1 MPLPIKKINQ
11 GEKDFPPLLGEI
23 PGCPEQIFYMGKLPA
38 AGEIMIA
45 IVGTRK
51 ATGEGFRLAKEIG
64 RDLARAGIVVVS
76 GLAFGVD
83 SAAHEGAIL
92 GNGKT
97 VAVLPNGLDPIQ
109 PRSHYGLAQQILNQN
124 GCIISEFSESRP
136 FYKAQYLERNRLISG
151 LCPAMVVVEAPIR
164 SGSLSTARHALE
176 QGREVFVVPGP
187 AGHPNYEGSHMLLRN
202 GARLVTSAKDIWE
215 DLQISISRTSDV
227 TNIDV
232 NVRTS
237 DVQKLDEGTRIILQ
251 TIQNAREPL
260 HVDNIAETTKL
271 EPNVVNQNLT
281 FLMLEGLIEERNG
294 KFRLK

>member
-64 RDLARAGIVVVS
+64 RDLARTGIVVVS

-202 GARLVTSAKDIWE
+202 GARLVTSAEEILE
-215 DLQISISRTSDV
+215 DLKETISNLEPLISKSAPAETIKI
-227 TNIDV
+227 N
-232 NVRTS
+232 
-237 DVQKLDEGTRIILQ
+237 DE
-251 TIQNAREPL
+251 IQLAIFKAIQEAREPL

>member
-202 GARLVTSAKDIWE
+202 GARLVTSAEEILE
-215 DLQISISRTSDV
+215 DLKETISNLEPLISKSAPAETIKI
-227 TNIDV
+227 N
-232 NVRTS
+232 
-237 DVQKLDEGTRIILQ
+237 DE
-251 TIQNAREPL
+251 IQLAIFKAIQEAREPL

>member
-64 RDLARAGIVVVS
+64 RDLARTGIVVVS

-202 GARLVTSAKDIWE
+202 GARLVTSAEEILE
-215 DLQISISRTSDV
+215 DLKETISNLEPLISKSAPAETIKI
-227 TNIDV
+227 N
-232 NVRTS
+232 
-237 DVQKLDEGTRIILQ
+237 DE
-251 TIQNAREPL
+251 IQLAIFKAIQEAREPL
-260 HVDNIAETTKL
+260 HVDNIVGTTKL

-281 FLMLEGLIEERNG
+281 FLMLEGLIGERNG